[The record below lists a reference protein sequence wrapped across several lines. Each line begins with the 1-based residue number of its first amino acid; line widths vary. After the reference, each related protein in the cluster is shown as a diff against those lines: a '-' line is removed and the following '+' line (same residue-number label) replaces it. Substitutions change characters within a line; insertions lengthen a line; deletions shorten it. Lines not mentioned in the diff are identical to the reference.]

1 MEPELRKFDCSRY
14 QSGHIA
20 DAWHETDDHI
30 PTELWAMDSAWT
42 GNDRTDTLSLHNTPD
57 KKGYARCWCNNWLQ
71 GKKMSAVQKGVS
83 TKTFRQGNG
92 TNILWI
98 GNQMAGS
105 EINQKRKK
113 HMKSLVVVPDDSG
126 RLLAVAVWVS
136 I

>member
-1 MEPELRKFDCSRY
+1 MEL
-14 QSGHIA
+14 
-20 DAWHETDDHI
+20 
-30 PTELWAMDSAWT
+30 
-42 GNDRTDTLSLHNTPD
+42 
-57 KKGYARCWCNNWLQ
+57 
-71 GKKMSAVQKGVS
+71 
-83 TKTFRQGNG
+83 